1 MVVLALH
8 VSKCGWFDTWT
19 LNKEQE
25 NGSQTE
31 WTAPTYTPAK
41 WAYRMRECVCERGR
55 VSKVAEREVANMD
68 LCMFE
73 FV

>member
-1 MVVLALH
+1 
-8 VSKCGWFDTWT
+8 
-19 LNKEQE
+19 
-25 NGSQTE
+25 
-31 WTAPTYTPAK
+31 
-41 WAYRMRECVCERGR
+41 MRECVCERGR